1 MSERTENKG
10 ASKPLK
16 NIGPDALG
24 GDLDDFLCFAVY
36 EANLAF
42 NHLYRSL
49 LEELGLTYPQYL
61 VMTLL
66 WRRNERTVKDIG
78 DALSLEYNTLTPMI
92 KRLEAMELV
101 SRVRD
106 LEDQRVVNVCL
117 TAKGNALREKAA
129 AVPHCVAEASGLSE
143 KAFEDLKSA
152 LDTLRSNLK
161 STGDRT

>member
-66 WRRNERTVKDIG
+66 WRRNEENGQGYRRRAQPGIQH
-78 DALSLEYNTLTPMI
+78 A
-92 KRLEAMELV
+92 
-101 SRVRD
+101 
-106 LEDQRVVNVCL
+106 
-117 TAKGNALREKAA
+117 
-129 AVPHCVAEASGLSE
+129 
-143 KAFEDLKSA
+143 
-152 LDTLRSNLK
+152 DT
-161 STGDRT
+161 DD

>member
-1 MSERTENKG
+1 MSERTENKD
-10 ASKPLK
+10 ASGTSMET
-16 NIGPDALG
+16 GPQGQG

-106 LEDQRVVNVCL
+106 TNDQRVVNVCL
-117 TAKGNALREKAA
+117 TAKGSALREKAA
-129 AVPHCVAEASGLSE
+129 AIPQCVAEASGLSD

-161 STGDRT
+161 STGDRS